1 MFPFILGFL
10 LVAAAV
16 GGVENLPPGP
26 SASAIGVL
34 FSLAVLGVM
43 LMLAGLKRITLERI
57 DHVSGKTKHAK
68 LDKL

>member
-16 GGVENLPPGP
+16 GGVENLPPDP

-34 FSLAVLGVM
+34 FSLTVLGVM
-43 LMLAGLKRITLERI
+43 LMFAGLKRITF
-57 DHVSGKTKHAK
+57 GK
-68 LDKL
+68 D